1 MEDIS
6 KKFIRRIFKNFGLKA
21 KSSEEVAPAFMA
33 SVCQE
38 VSDVLSLANDIE
50 QREAS
55 KSIHAIRV
63 TFKRLRAYWRL
74 ISPAITKEEF
84 REANNRIRSTAKLL
98 AQHRDLQVM
107 FESLEQI
114 ESLMVEKSLS
124 KETQAY
130 LDELKSGFEAQIVQ
144 QEESLPDIDWNVIQK
159 ALKKEL
165 AAWQALSVEQDFMQ
179 TLQQGF
185 QKTLSSCHRYALAGI
200 AVGATSEDRHE
211 WRKWVKHGYY
221 QLKLLKSLGTDKGKK
236 AIQKLDQLGNL
247 LGKEHDFEILYLHL
261 KAMSKK
267 MKVGKS
273 KKEAHKTLEKF
284 TRQRLS
290 HLKKQ
295 VNHLHSEL
303 LKSW

>member
-1 MEDIS
+1 MEAIS
-6 KKFIRRIFKNFGLKA
+6 KEFIRRIFKNFGLKA
-21 KSSEEVAPAFMA
+21 KTSEGVAPAFMA

-38 VSDVLSLANDIE
+38 VSDVLSLANDVE

-74 ISPAITKEEF
+74 ISPAIPKATFK
-84 REANNRIRSTAKLL
+84 EANVRIRSTAKLL

-107 FESLEQI
+107 LESLQQI
-114 ESLMVEKSLS
+114 EVLMTEKSLP
-124 KETQAY
+124 KEVRTY
-130 LDELKSGFEAQIVQ
+130 LDALKLDFETKIEQ
-144 QEESLPDIDWNVIQK
+144 QVESLPEIDWKLIQQ
-159 ALKKEL
+159 ALQEEL
-165 AAWQALSVEQDFMQ
+165 AAWQALSIEQNFML

-185 QKTLSSCHRYALAGI
+185 QKTLSACHCHALAGV
-200 AVGATSEDRHE
+200 ATGATSEDRHE

-236 AIQKLDQLGNL
+236 TVQKLDQLGNL

-261 KAMSKK
+261 KVISKK
-267 MKVGKS
+267 IKGSKS
-273 KKEAHKTLEKF
+273 QKEAHKILEKF
-284 TRQRLS
+284 TKKRLS

-295 VNHLHSEL
+295 VNHLHREL
-303 LKSW
+303 LNSW